1 MLGIDPRL
9 ISEHGAVSEQ
19 VAQAMAEGARRSAR
33 ADFALATTGIAGPSG
48 GTEQKPVGTV
58 FIALAAGSHGTTID
72 KRFFPDDRPTFKEL
86 TTQAA
91 LEMLRRR
98 LL

>member
-1 MLGIDPRL
+1 MRVELG
-9 ISEHGAVSEQ
+9 GAGFRHSNAAV
-19 VAQAMAEGARRSAR
+19 RR
-33 ADFALATTGIAGPSG
+33 GIAGQNSDVHADAFARQPH
-48 GTEQKPVGTV
+48 EPFHLRPVSV
-58 FIALAAGSHGTTID
+58 Q

-91 LEMLRRR
+91 LEMLRRA